1 MIETQRVFTSLSEE
15 FVELFM
21 KHHPV
26 AATQAG
32 IHDYDHLMPDDSP
45 DGLKER
51 SAWLRDLEQR
61 LAASVPWEEL
71 QLEARVDH
79 ALLRSRISALRS
91 DLEEIKVAQKRPA
104 IYLMRAFQ
112 GVHLLLSRSFAPLDE
127 RKEAA
132 VSRLMAIPEYL
143 ESAKANLDRVP
154 PVTLRIAL
162 QMASQGPGFVDDV
175 VRQLLRQFPGEAERL
190 EHAGSRA
197 RTGFLRFHDHLDKE
211 LRPKSEG
218 SFAIG
223 ERWMNYK
230 LEREH
235 MLPFTCSEL
244 EKLGREH
251 LAHTLVLLEEEARRL
266 DPRKNWRELITEGV
280 ERAPEPNWLRE
291 SYVAEME
298 RARQFV
304 IDRHIVPVPANA
316 KLEVVDTPIFER
328 GMTPFASYQ
337 APAPFDA
344 DQTGFFH
351 VTPIDLRRAKE
362 EQARQLAGHCSPM
375 LPIIALHEG
384 YPGHHLQLCHANQ
397 APTRLRRITDSEV
410 FSEGWALYCEDL
422 MWEQGFFTSDP
433 LTRLFQ
439 LRTTLWRAHR
449 VVIDAGL
456 QSGRMTYDEA
466 IAQLIDEVLLDPETA
481 SSEVDRYVMT
491 PSEPLSYLLGKLAIV
506 EMLNEARKRKGTSFD
521 LHAFHAALLASGT
534 IPPALVREELW
545 DRLNVA

>member
-1 MIETQRVFTSLSEE
+1 
-15 FVELFM
+15 
-21 KHHPV
+21 
-26 AATQAG
+26 
-32 IHDYDHLMPDDSP
+32 
-45 DGLKER
+45 
-51 SAWLRDLEQR
+51 
-61 LAASVPWEEL
+61 
-71 QLEARVDH
+71 
-79 ALLRSRISALRS
+79 
-91 DLEEIKVAQKRPA
+91 
-104 IYLMRAFQ
+104 
-112 GVHLLLSRSFAPLDE
+112 
-127 RKEAA
+127 
-132 VSRLMAIPEYL
+132 
-143 ESAKANLDRVP
+143 
-154 PVTLRIAL
+154 
-162 QMASQGPGFVDDV
+162 
-175 VRQLLRQFPGEAERL
+175 
-190 EHAGSRA
+190 
-197 RTGFLRFHDHLDKE
+197 
-211 LRPKSEG
+211 
-218 SFAIG
+218 
-223 ERWMNYK
+223 
-230 LEREH
+230 
-235 MLPFTCSEL
+235 
-244 EKLGREH
+244 
-251 LAHTLVLLEEEARRL
+251 
-266 DPRKNWRELITEGV
+266 
-280 ERAPEPNWLRE
+280 
-291 SYVAEME
+291 ME

-362 EQARQLAGHCSPM
+362 DQARQLAGHCSPM

-466 IAQLIDEVLLDPETA
+466 IAQLIEEVLLDPDTA
-481 SSEVDRYVMT
+481 ASEVDRYVMT

-506 EMLNEARKRKGTSFD
+506 EMLNEARKRKGASFD